1 MDKLLKE
8 FFQNRNPNTRGFH
21 LKFWEEI
28 CKPKSTVGF
37 ELRRFPEAYRA
48 LIAKLSMQI
57 ATGSNKF

>member
-8 FFQNRNPNTRGFH
+8 FFQNRNPDTRGFH